1 MIHIPTWKK
10 IFTLAVCAL
19 GILFALPNIL
29 SKDAIDSLPGFMPK
43 DQIVLGLD
51 LQGGAHLLL
60 EVDVN
65 AVIKEQMA
73 LTADAVRTTLRKD
86 RVGYTKLTSRGDTV
100 NFQLRSLDDKDKALQ
115 LLREM
120 DYNRDF
126 TVTAN
131 DEGSISL
138 QMTEDAIKQRKARAV
153 AQSIEIVRRRVDETG
168 TAEPLIMRQGD
179 DRILIQLPGL
189 DDPTRVKELLGK
201 TAKLQFR
208 MVDPKASDGKARPGS
223 EVLQEFVEEGETP
236 QRTFVVEKR
245 VVVSGENLVNA
256 QPGFHPENGQPILNF
271 QFDSLGAKR
280 FGDATKANTG
290 QLFAIVLD
298 GKVLSAPYIKQPI
311 LGGAGFIEGNFTVQ
325 SAQDLALLMRSGAL
339 PAPLNILEERTV
351 GPGLGADSIAAG
363 EEATVIAIVIVA
375 LFMILAYYLFGI
387 VANIALAF
395 NIILLFGVMSA
406 IGATLTLPG
415 IAGIA
420 LTIGMAVDAN
430 VLIYERI
437 KEEVRNGRRIVAAID
452 SGYNRAMAT
461 IIDSNLTTLIG
472 GALLYHFGTGPIR
485 GFAVT
490 LSFGIIISMFTAISL
505 TKLIVVWYFNWRKP
519 QKLPI

>member
-10 IFTLAVCAL
+10 IVTLAVCAL

-29 SKDAIDSLPGFMPK
+29 SKDAIEALPGFMPK

-65 AVIKEQMA
+65 AVIKEQMT

-131 DEGSISL
+131 DDGSISL
-138 QMTEDAIKQRKARAV
+138 QMTEDAINQRKARAV
-153 AQSIEIVRRRVDETG
+153 AQSIEIVRHRVDETG
-168 TAEPLIMRQGD
+168 TAEPLIMRQG
-179 DRILIQLPGL
+179 

-208 MVDPKASDGKARPGS
+208 MVDAKATDGKARPGS
-223 EVLQEFVEEGETP
+223 EVLDEFVEEGENS

-280 FGDATKANTG
+280 FGDATKAGVG

-339 PAPLNILEERTV
+339 PAPLHILEERTV
-351 GPGLGADSIAAG
+351 GPGLGADSITAG

-437 KEEVRNGRRIVAAID
+437 KEELRNGRRIVAAID

-505 TKLIVVWYFNWRKP
+505 TKLNVVWYFNWRKP